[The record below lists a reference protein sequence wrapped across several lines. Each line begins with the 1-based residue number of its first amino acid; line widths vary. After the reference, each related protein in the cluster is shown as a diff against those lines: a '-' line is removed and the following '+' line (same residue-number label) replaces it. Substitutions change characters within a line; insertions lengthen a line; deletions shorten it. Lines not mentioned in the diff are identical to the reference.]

1 MQIVF
6 ESFLTAPH
14 STGYDGDFVS
24 EIRQSANERPDM
36 NGAAALPPQINARIV
51 TQIKNL
57 HLAPTF
63 WKRDSNC
70 AELRSIEKQV
80 SILALAARA
89 SWSLSSGEVS
99 SLSSASASFV
109 GLFGGTSRDRKSTR
123 LNSSHVAISYAVFCL
138 KKK

>member
-70 AELRSIEKQV
+70 AELRSIERSEERRV
-80 SILALAARA
+80 GIECNTRSELGR
-89 SWSLSSGEVS
+89 GEKN
-99 SLSSASASFV
+99 
-109 GLFGGTSRDRKSTR
+109 DW
-123 LNSSHVAISYAVFCL
+123 
-138 KKK
+138 